1 MSPRVPRLLLLS
13 VALVLSSCS
22 KKESVSEQPVRPV
35 KAIQIGSPSTI
46 DRKVITGKAR
56 PAEQVDIAFEVPGK
70 LVELAVD
77 VGDEVKKGQA
87 LAQLDPRDFRN
98 AVAMAEA
105 EAQRAAAQRD
115 RVVKAFETNAVSAQD
130 VTNAKAQSRAA
141 DAAVEIA
148 RKQLEETTIRAPY
161 DGSIAATYV
170 ENFEN
175 VLGKQKVVRLIDL
188 SRIEMVVD
196 VPESLIPNVPY
207 VESIEVVFA
216 PFPEIKIPARVK
228 EVGSE
233 ASELTRTF
241 PVTLV
246 MEQPEGATILPG
258 MAGEAVGTAKLPEER
273 LAKGITIPASCLVS
287 ADGEE
292 SYVWIVNPATGLV
305 SRQTVTVARFTPYG
319 LVVSEGL
326 KAGDWVVTAG
336 VHSLSEGQIVS
347 LLES

>member
-233 ASELTRTF
+233 AS
-241 PVTLV
+241 
-246 MEQPEGATILPG
+246 
-258 MAGEAVGTAKLPEER
+258 
-273 LAKGITIPASCLVS
+273 
-287 ADGEE
+287 
-292 SYVWIVNPATGLV
+292 
-305 SRQTVTVARFTPYG
+305 
-319 LVVSEGL
+319 
-326 KAGDWVVTAG
+326 
-336 VHSLSEGQIVS
+336 
-347 LLES
+347 